1 MIQEAFYNHLYEN
14 RKFPTY
20 DVIAKQLDMNEKTIR
35 RHLKEMDVFSDLK
48 LKLKLMTE
56 KSLITIGVKAAQGE
70 GVGWNKLFHE
80 LVDKVGV
87 EVI

>member
-1 MIQEAFYNHLYEN
+1 
-14 RKFPTY
+14 
-20 DVIAKQLDMNEKTIR
+20 
-35 RHLKEMDVFSDLK
+35 MDVFSDLK

-80 LVDKVGV
+80 LIDKVGV

>member
-1 MIQEAFYNHLYEN
+1 
-14 RKFPTY
+14 
-20 DVIAKQLDMNEKTIR
+20 MNEKTIR

-70 GVGWNKLFHE
+70 GVGWSE
-80 LVDKVGV
+80 LPIHAKAMNGLRNPYAQPNGSR
-87 EVI
+87 